1 MSDETIRRWGKGNH
15 SAGRPNRLLGC
26 LLVGWLAGF
35 VAMAEEVR
43 LVPPAGLR
51 ALPRQLR
58 VDLLW
63 EDSGSNVSYE
73 VQRAVKPDGPFTTL
87 PSPLPGLTMHSDFIG
102 TAGGDFFYRVC
113 GLRPNES
120 SRKILHSDW
129 TAPVKGNPQA
139 LNAGE
144 LLTEVQEASFRYDYD
159 FAHPVSGLVREGTGF
174 LPDFCAIGATG
185 MGLFNLVVGVERH
198 FITRQQGAERV
209 LKMLRFLAQKADRFH
224 GAFPHFLNGRT
235 GQVNPFF
242 DGDDGADLVETAFLM
257 QGILFVREYFSGANA
272 AETEIRELANSL
284 WRGVEWDWF
293 AHDEAE
299 GAALIWHWSPTR
311 GWRNKLPIT
320 GFNECHIVY
329 LLAMVS
335 PTHPVSPKFYWQGWE
350 SKHFGEARTRLG
362 IALELSHDFG
372 PPLFW
377 SHYSYLGL
385 DPRQVSYH
393 QRSYFEHFQDLCRV
407 QVRYAESRRG
417 DFIGYG
423 PLWGITASN
432 GPKGYEPFA
441 PGERDNGTL
450 APTAALASMPYVPE
464 ASRACLAELYQRY
477 GARLWGPFGFYD
489 AFNFSRDWVSNNY
502 LGIDVGPIA
511 PMIENERTGF
521 CWKTFMRSPEI
532 NRALS
537 LVQESQRPK
546 SGLPVGQSESSS
558 EATKRL

>member
-1 MSDETIRRWGKGNH
+1 MSDKTIKFTGKGNH
-15 SAGRPNRLLGC
+15 GLQWRTLPLGC
-26 LLVGWLAGF
+26 WLMLWLVTGVTNAG
-35 VAMAEEVR
+35 EVR
-43 LVPPAGLR
+43 PSPPGGLR
-51 ALPRQLR
+51 ALSRQLR
-58 VDLLW
+58 VDLVW
-63 EDSGSNVSYE
+63 EDAANGASYE
-73 VQRAVKPDGPFTTL
+73 VQRATQAGGPFTDLNSHL
-87 PSPLPGLTMHSDFIG
+87 PRVPIHSDFIG
-102 TAGGDFFYRVC
+102 SAEGEFFYRVRS
-113 GLRPNES
+113 LRTNQPSQE
-120 SRKILHSDW
+120 ILRSDW
-129 TAPVKGNPQA
+129 SAPVKGSPRA
-139 LNAGE
+139 LNADELPGE
-144 LLTEVQEASFRYDYD
+144 IQEASFRYDYD
-159 FAHPVSGLVREGTGF
+159 FAHPVSGLIREGTGF

-185 MGLFNLVVGVERH
+185 MGLFNLGVGVERQ
-198 FITRQQGAERV
+198 FITRQQGSDRV

-320 GFNECHIVY
+320 GFNECQIVY

-335 PTHPVSPKFYWQGWE
+335 PTHPVSPKYYWQGWE
-350 SKHFGEARTRLG
+350 SKHFGETRTRFG
-362 IALELSHDFG
+362 IPLELSHDFG

-377 SHYSYLGL
+377 THYSYLGL

-417 DFIGYG
+417 DFKGYG

-464 ASRACLAELYQRY
+464 ASRACLVELYQRH

-511 PMIENERTGF
+511 PMIENQRTGF

-532 NRALS
+532 IHALS

-546 SGLPVGQSESSS
+546 PGLPVGQPENSS
-558 EATKRL
+558 EATKQL